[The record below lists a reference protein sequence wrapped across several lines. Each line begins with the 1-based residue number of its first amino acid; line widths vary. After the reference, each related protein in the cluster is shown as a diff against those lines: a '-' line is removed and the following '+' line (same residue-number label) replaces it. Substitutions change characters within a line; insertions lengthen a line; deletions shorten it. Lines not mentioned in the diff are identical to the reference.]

1 MIRHASRDPSY
12 SLIEVKRS
20 EKTTADHPVP
30 YPYHVAF
37 LDSEFDMG
45 FAAMCTDQ
53 RSWIVG
59 VGGFPGRVEDGPPL
73 RQAETIVFDCKT
85 EAIAKGPPPT
95 SPKYLPL
102 AFTVGTRVYLLTYI
116 PCIWSVPNGPPWFE
130 VLDLSDA
137 SCVDGRLTNCS
148 WRTLTP
154 PPLFPVMDE
163 EELALLDQAPWT
175 ARIESYAVVGR
186 YILLS
191 PAAGGGPS
199 GTVAFDVSEETW
211 HFVDRE
217 KNLPFIGEAV
227 PYGRLFLGR
236 SRSKESKDLA
246 AYDISVAKTGTE
258 RTLSIVEVPL
268 TLVEDDSPVTYAQ
281 FFSCLGNGVLC
292 ATGCGTK
299 STSCR
304 VEKED
309 EDVYIRLYRPVN
321 VEEGEEETQRGGI
334 VLCSK
339 GSVYY
344 FKLHEPY
351 CQLVTPTLVAA
362 PCIVI

>member
-1 MIRHASRDPSY
+1 
-12 SLIEVKRS
+12 
-20 EKTTADHPVP
+20 
-30 YPYHVAF
+30 
-37 LDSEFDMG
+37 
-45 FAAMCTDQ
+45 
-53 RSWIVG
+53 
-59 VGGFPGRVEDGPPL
+59 
-73 RQAETIVFDCKT
+73 
-85 EAIAKGPPPT
+85 
-95 SPKYLPL
+95 
-102 AFTVGTRVYLLTYI
+102 
-116 PCIWSVPNGPPWFE
+116 
-130 VLDLSDA
+130 
-137 SCVDGRLTNCS
+137 
-148 WRTLTP
+148 
-154 PPLFPVMDE
+154 MDE

-175 ARIESYAVVGR
+175 ATIESYAVVGR

-199 GTVAFDVSEETW
+199 GTVAFDVSEETR

-268 TLVEDDSPVTYAQ
+268 TLIEDDSPVTYAQ
-281 FFSCLGNGVLC
+281 FFSCLGNGILC

-334 VLCSK
+334 VLSSK